1 MKKDLTL
8 GIALIL
14 TGSIG
19 LIAQNPVKP
28 PSEPLVAK
36 KAHLV
41 TLESKHQTAVYKLGA
56 NAVVCQ
62 SNLQDAAG
70 EATLLDK
77 LTSALNDLDTV
88 VTLQRL

>member
-19 LIAQNPVKP
+19 LIAQNRS
-28 PSEPLVAK
+28 SESLTPK
-36 KAHLV
+36 TAHVLR
-41 TLESKHQTAVYKLGA
+41 LESEAKPAIYKHAGTAVL
-56 NAVVCQ
+56 CQ
-62 SNLQDAAG
+62 NNLQNAG
-70 EATLLDK
+70 EKTTLLDK

-88 VTLQRL
+88 VSLQRL

>member
-19 LIAQNPVKP
+19 LIAQNRVQP
-28 PSEPLVAK
+28 PSEPLMVK
-36 KAHLV
+36 KAHLM
-41 TLESKHQTAVYKLGA
+41 TLESKHQKAIYKLGA
-56 NAVVCQ
+56 NAVLCQ
-62 SNLQDAAG
+62 NNMQNAAAK
-70 EATLLDK
+70 ATLLDK